1 MKTKTA
7 CPDEEKLADYLEGR
21 LSEKESIDLETH
33 LADCDFCLEEFTLGS
48 KLFYDPPTDLD
59 EVPIVV
65 TNGAVRLVNT
75 RRSPWDRVAHSEM
88 LHSVKEAVSW
98 LFPFHHFWN
107 WKPAAIRGPNKGAP
121 QDLVTVQRVFKGL
134 PAQIELEKAGE
145 EKAQIRIRVEE
156 RGGERIRVT
165 LKKGTRE
172 VSSFILEGAYGVFE
186 EIPFGQY
193 ELVFSLNGD
202 VLGTY
207 SFEIKES
214 HHG

>member
-1 MKTKTA
+1 MTIKTA
-7 CPDEEKLADYLEGR
+7 CPDEEKLGDYLEGR
-21 LSEKESIDLETH
+21 LSENESAALEAH
-33 LADCDFCLEEFTLGS
+33 LADCELCLEAFTIGG
-48 KLFYDPPTDLD
+48 KVIQDPPADLE

-65 TNGAVRLVNT
+65 TNGAVRLVYT
-75 RRSPWDRVAHSEM
+75 RSSPWTRVVESEV
-88 LHSVKEAVSW
+88 LHSVKEAISW

-107 WKPAAIRGPNKGAP
+107 WKPAAIRGSDKGVA

-134 PAQIELEKAGE
+134 PAQIELEKTGE
-145 EKAQIRIRVEE
+145 EKAQIRVRVEE
-156 RGGERIRVT
+156 RSGERIRVT
-165 LKKGTRE
+165 LKKGERE
-172 VSSFILEGAYGVFE
+172 VSSFILEGGYGLFE

-214 HHG
+214 RHG